1 MPRTV
6 LVTGASRGIGAA
18 IARRFAQEGDRVY
31 ANYFRS
37 GEQANALAAVSENII
52 PVRAD
57 ISDPAQV
64 QSLAETCGEIDV
76 LVNNAGI
83 ALPQKLLQ
91 EVAVEEFDRLFGVN
105 VRGMFLVTR
114 ALLPGMIRRRCG
126 CILNLSSVWGI
137 EGGSCE
143 VAYSAAKAAVIG
155 FSKALAKEV
164 GPSGIR
170 VNCIAPGVIDTEMNA
185 ALGEEGLAALAEE
198 TPLGRIG
205 TPEEI
210 AETAFFLAGA
220 GAAFI
225 TGQVLSPNGGFC
237 I

>member
-18 IARRFAQEGDRVY
+18 IARRFAKEGDRVY
-31 ANYFRS
+31 ANYFRAE
-37 GEQANALAAVSENII
+37 EQANALAAASENII

-64 QSLAETCGEIDV
+64 QSLAEVCGEIDI

-91 EVAVEEFDRLFGVN
+91 EVTIEEFDRLFGVN

-114 ALLPGMIRRRCG
+114 ALLPRMIRRHCG
-126 CILNLSSVWGI
+126 CILNLSSIWGI